1 MVRNEEVGHGVI
13 CFREGVETGSL
24 DAEAARGGL
33 LLGASVCCCWADY
46 WGVLRKKGRERET
59 EIEGEVPIPFFF
71 WN

>member
-24 DAEAARGGL
+24 DAEAVRGGL

-46 WGVLRKKGRERET
+46 WGVLRKEGGRERET
-59 EIEGEVPIPFFF
+59 EEKFPSFFIF